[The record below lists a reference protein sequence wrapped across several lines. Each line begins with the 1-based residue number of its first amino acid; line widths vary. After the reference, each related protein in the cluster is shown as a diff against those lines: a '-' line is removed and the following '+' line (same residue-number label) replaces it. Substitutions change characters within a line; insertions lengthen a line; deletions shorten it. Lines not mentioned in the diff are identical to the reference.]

1 MEPDPKTKELSVASL
16 HRGVTREQVVEATGW
31 KIKFADKIGETP
43 PPTDKELKVLREL
56 HARTA
61 AAHGEAA

>member
-1 MEPDPKTKELSVASL
+1 
-16 HRGVTREQVVEATGW
+16 VTAATGW
-31 KIKFADKIGETP
+31 KIKFADKVGETP